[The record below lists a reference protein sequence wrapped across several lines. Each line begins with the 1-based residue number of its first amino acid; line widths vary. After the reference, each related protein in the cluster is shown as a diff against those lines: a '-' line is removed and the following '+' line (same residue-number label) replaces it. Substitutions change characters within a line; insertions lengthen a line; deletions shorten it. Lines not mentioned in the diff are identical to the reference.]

1 MSEDDLEEQLLLQ
14 QEDTA
19 LAEEE
24 SAILA
29 AMVELT
35 GAEIAGIDAQGRRK
49 MFDAASEKPFRISRT
64 TDDTGVRTTNMSD
77 GSKVVSSSDGIFT
90 YNENGEVIK
99 EQTMRFAGLQITK
112 NINPKTGAASFETNY
127 RGSLNGVRI
136 NITVPGDARSP
147 GFDMDAM
154 MKNATSTKASF
165 AGFSLGVNK
174 NKAGKSVTSASFT
187 GPSGNTVD
195 LAKQFKTMDKKD

>member
-29 AMVELT
+29 KMVD
-35 GAEIAGIDAQGRRK
+35 IASEQVGYAD
-49 MFDAASEKPFRISRT
+49 ASEKPFRISKSFNN
-64 TDDTGVRTTNMSD
+64 DTGVRTTNMSD

-112 NINPKTGAASFETNY
+112 NINPMTGAASFETNY

-174 NKAGKSVTSASFT
+174 NSIASASFT

>member
-29 AMVELT
+29 KMVD
-35 GAEIAGIDAQGRRK
+35 IASEQVGYSD
-49 MFDAASEKPFRISRT
+49 ASEKPFRISKST
-64 TDDTGVRTTNMSD
+64 NFDTGVRTTNMSD

-99 EQTMRFAGLQITK
+99 C
-112 NINPKTGAASFETNY
+112 P
-127 RGSLNGVRI
+127 RI
-136 NITVPGDARSP
+136 G
-147 GFDMDAM
+147 
-154 MKNATSTKASF
+154 
-165 AGFSLGVNK
+165 
-174 NKAGKSVTSASFT
+174 
-187 GPSGNTVD
+187 
-195 LAKQFKTMDKKD
+195 

>member
-29 AMVELT
+29 KMVD
-35 GAEIAGIDAQGRRK
+35 IASEQVGYAD
-49 MFDAASEKPFRISRT
+49 ASEKPFRISKSFNN
-64 TDDTGVRTTNMSD
+64 DTGVRTTNMSD

-174 NKAGKSVTSASFT
+174 NSIASASFT

>member
-29 AMVELT
+29 KMVD
-35 GAEIAGIDAQGRRK
+35 IASEQVGYAD
-49 MFDAASEKPFRISRT
+49 ASEKPFRISKSFNN
-64 TDDTGVRTTNMSD
+64 DTGVRTTNMSD

-112 NINPKTGAASFETNY
+112 NINPMTGAASFETNY
-127 RGSLNGVRI
+127 RGSLNGARI

-174 NKAGKSVTSASFT
+174 NSIASASFT

>member
-29 AMVELT
+29 AMVDE
-35 GAEIAGIDAQGRRK
+35 
-49 MFDAASEKPFRISRT
+49 ASEKPFRISRT

-90 YNENGEVIK
+90 YNDNGELIK

-136 NITVPGDARSP
+136 NTTVPGDARSP

-174 NKAGKSVTSASFT
+174 NSIASASFT